1 MKRFNVLAF
10 ASGCLAAGLVAWI
23 APGVRAQSEN
33 VINVCVEPDGIMRLV
48 NESQCPSGQ
57 ERLYFKKPEI
67 EVSKPDDQNV
77 QSDSPAS
84 LLKVRIA
91 ELERQVKNLEDA
103 ALNGDLG
110 NRVVAPFSVIDREG
124 KLLFLV
130 DRADGMVKAE
140 VYNAAGESVAVMAGT
155 SSGGQFSARSGSSGG
170 LVTHF
175 GINGSGRAGLQV
187 LENGEQRVELGRD
200 PVQGGNYR
208 LRVLGKGQRPI
219 ASIGQNSEGTGL
231 AYVADTQGQIRAMLA
246 ASGDK
251 GGLVG
256 IYDPSTQLSIAAL
269 AQGDAGGGAMRIWG
283 RGGGETLVEAGVDKN
298 GVGVVRAGPEGFK
311 PGMGVLGLPGS
322 YISGKR

>member
-10 ASGCLAAGLVAWI
+10 ASGCIATSLVVWI
-23 APGVRAQSEN
+23 APGVLAQSEN
-33 VINVCVEPDGIMRLV
+33 AVNVCVEPDGIMRLV
-48 NESQCPSGQ
+48 DAPPCPPGQ
-57 ERLYFKKPEI
+57 EHLFFKKPEV
-67 EVSKPDDQNV
+67 EVDKPDDLNRP
-77 QSDSPAS
+77 DSPAS
-84 LLKVRIA
+84 MLKVRIA
-91 ELERQVKNLEDA
+91 ELERQLKNLEDA

-110 NRVVAPFSVIDREG
+110 SRVVAPFSVVDREG

-140 VYNAAGESVAVMAGT
+140 VYNPAGESVAVMAGT
-155 SSGGQFSARSGSSGG
+155 SNGGQFSARSGSSGG

-187 LENGEQRVELGRD
+187 LENGEPRVELGRD
-200 PVQGGNYR
+200 PVQAGNYR
-208 LRVLGKGQRPI
+208 LRVLGKGQKPI

-231 AYVADTQGQIRAMLA
+231 AYIADTQGQIRAMLA

-251 GGLVG
+251 GGLAG

-269 AQGDAGGGAMRIWG
+269 MQGDNGGGAMRIWG
-283 RGGGETLVEAGVDKN
+283 RGGGQPLVDAGVDEK
-298 GVGVVRAGPEGFK
+298 GVGVVRAGPDGFK